1 MGRKKHHRSKGN
13 NLSLRRSKCDNLD
26 CFNNGEK
33 AMEEKEK
40 GRKGEKDGRSEG
52 DKFSRR
58 EKRGDMEEA
67 SNVPIDARSRSMRAF
82 LRDDDSSTIWRES
95 SEDENEEEE
104 ERVELNIRPRFV
116 FVSSLCSICM
126 QRSKLF
132 CERCRMVSYCS
143 TAHRAQGSTKH
154 RELCEPLN
162 EIRSSMV
169 SMLSDKSGSA
179 RLDPEQYRVYRLK
192 LIASLESKI
201 GRWLELWE
209 REIILYPRV
218 CRSCRCFSEK
228 SICCSRCGM
237 EYFCEE
243 HGEEHE
249 NWCAQFQILQR
260 VLLFQHRYGW
270 VDPKIPNEF
279 RQISVTRSNLDLDH
293 LLLEIYGNCPYY
305 RKMDTYTYSTLSQ
318 LCTIPLTALYSAQTC
333 CPEWETKMEWTIHLV
348 GAEFQFE
355 GINLRV
361 WEKLFLHFLPN
372 LKKLRL
378 ILIGPELR
386 LPSGV
391 PPRLLSTVRL
401 CKKCT
406 STGRAVIVTF
416 KPEMLYH
423 DAAEYLAAP
432 DLICIYNPGLYRKTG
447 FGGKDSWYETIRE
460 FCKAS
465 VPVTV
470 TSYTK
475 HEILWEIARINSV
488 ADVQIVLQPRQNPF
502 ASVKPDRNFVSDD
515 TDPLIYKNYYLTIV
529 KGKSN
534 LSTNEHS

>member
-13 NLSLRRSKCDNLD
+13 NLSLRRSRCDNLD
-26 CFNNGEK
+26 CVDDGEK
-33 AMEEKEK
+33 AMDKEKEREK
-40 GRKGEKDGRSEG
+40 RKGEKDGRSEG
-52 DKFSRR
+52 DKFSTR
-58 EKRGDMEEA
+58 EKRGEEAA
-67 SNVPIDARSRSMRAF
+67 SNVPIDARSRSTREF
-82 LRDDDSSTIWRES
+82 LRDDDWRES
-95 SEDENEEEE
+95 SSEEEE
-104 ERVELNIRPRFV
+104 ERVELNVRPRFV
-116 FVSSLCSICM
+116 FVSSLCSMCM

-162 EIRSSMV
+162 EIRSSME
-169 SMLSDKSGSA
+169 STLSPDKS
-179 RLDPEQYRVYRLK
+179 LDPEQYRVYRLK
-192 LIASLESKI
+192 LIASLESRI
-201 GRWLELWE
+201 GRSLELWE

-218 CRSCRCFSEK
+218 CRSCHCFSEK
-228 SICCSRCGM
+228 SICCPRCGM

-243 HGEEHE
+243 HGGEHE
-249 NWCAQFQILQR
+249 NWCAQFQILRR
-260 VLLFQHRYGW
+260 VLLLQHRHGW
-270 VDPKIPNEF
+270 VEPKIPNEF
-279 RQISVTRSNLDLDH
+279 RQISVTRSDLDLDR
-293 LLLEIYGNCPYY
+293 LLFEIYSNCPYY

-318 LCTIPLTALYSAQTC
+318 LCTIPLTALYSTQIC
-333 CPEWETKMEWTIHLV
+333 RPEWGDRIEWTIHLV

-361 WEKLFLHFLPN
+361 WEKLFLHFSPN

-378 ILIGPELR
+378 VLIGPELR

-401 CKKCT
+401 CKECK
-406 STGRAVIVTF
+406 STGRGVIVTF
-416 KPEMLYH
+416 RPEMLYH
-423 DAAEYLAAP
+423 DAAERLAAP

-447 FGGKDSWYETIRE
+447 FGGRDSWHETIRE
-460 FCKAS
+460 FCEAS
-465 VPVTV
+465 VPVAV

-475 HEILWEIARINSV
+475 REILWEIARINSV
-488 ADVQIVLQPRQNPF
+488 ADVEIVLQPRQNPF

-515 TDPLIYKNYYLTIV
+515 TDPLIYKNYYLTVV

-534 LSTNEHS
+534 LSSNDHHS

>member
-13 NLSLRRSKCDNLD
+13 NLSLRRSKCDNCVD
-26 CFNNGEK
+26 DGEK
-33 AMEEKEK
+33 ATEGKE
-40 GRKGEKDGRSEG
+40 RKGEKDGRSEG

-58 EKRGDMEEA
+58 GDVEE
-67 SNVPIDARSRSMRAF
+67 VPIDARSRSMKAF
-82 LRDDDSSTIWRES
+82 LRDDDVSSTFCRRES
-95 SEDENEEEE
+95 SEDESEEEE
-104 ERVELNIRPRFV
+104 ERVELKVRPRFV
-116 FVSSLCSICM
+116 FASSLCAVCM
-126 QRSKLF
+126 RRSKLL

-143 TAHRAQGSTKH
+143 TTHRAQGSTKH
-154 RELCEPLN
+154 RELCEPLS
-162 EIRSSMV
+162 EIRSSMA
-169 SMLSDKSGSA
+169 SMLSSDKSGSA
-179 RLDPEQYRVYRLK
+179 GLDPERYRVYRLK

-201 GRWLELWE
+201 GRRLELWE

-218 CRSCRCFSEK
+218 CRSCRCFGEESAT
-228 SICCSRCGM
+228 CCSRCGM
-237 EYFCEE
+237 EYFCEG
-243 HGEEHE
+243 HGGGHE
-249 NWCAQFQILQR
+249 NWCAQFQIFQR
-260 VLLFQHRYGW
+260 VLLFQHRHGW

-279 RQISVTRSNLDLDH
+279 RQISVTRSNLDLDR
-293 LLLEIYGNCPYY
+293 LLFEIYGNCPYY
-305 RKMDTYTYSTLSQ
+305 RNMDTYTYSALSQ
-318 LCTIPLTALYSAQTC
+318 LCTIPLTALYSTQTC
-333 CPEWETKMEWTIHLV
+333 CPEWGNKIEWTIHLV

-372 LKKLRL
+372 LKRLRL

-401 CKKCT
+401 CNKCK
-406 STGRAVIVTF
+406 SAGRAVNVTF

-423 DAAEYLAAP
+423 DAVERLAAP

-447 FGGKDSWYETIRE
+447 FEGKDSWFETIRE

-465 VPVTV
+465 VPVAV

-475 HEILWEIARINSV
+475 HEILWEIARISSV
-488 ADVQIVLQPRQNPF
+488 ADAQVVLQPRRNPF

-529 KGKSN
+529 KGE
-534 LSTNEHS
+534 STNDRS